1 MSTGFNEDNANV
13 RDFKH
18 YTNPNNNFN
27 HPGFNSASSMIPM
40 SQVAEIQANL
50 KCYNQKRG
58 CKFFAKHHWCLCCMM
73 LKAKGSEFFQYEDT
87 LKVQDPDFVF
97 SMTDWQR
104 DEYIERR
111 PYWVSWCNNYP
122 RGATG

>member
-1 MSTGFNEDNANV
+1 MSTGFNGDNANV

-27 HPGFNSASSMIPM
+27 SSRNMISMP
-40 SQVAEIQANL
+40 QVAEIQANL
-50 KCYNQKRG
+50 KCYNHRRG

-73 LKAKGSEFFQYEDT
+73 LKAMGSEFFEYEDA

-104 DEYIERR
+104 DEYIEKR
-111 PYWVSWCNNYP
+111 PYWLSWCDRYP
-122 RGATG
+122 QGAAGG